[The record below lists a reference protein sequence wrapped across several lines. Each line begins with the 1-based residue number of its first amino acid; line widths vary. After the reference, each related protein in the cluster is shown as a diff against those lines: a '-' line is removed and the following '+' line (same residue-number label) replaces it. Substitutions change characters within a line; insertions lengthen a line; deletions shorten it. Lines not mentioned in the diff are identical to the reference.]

1 MQLNKGIRVGRSVTV
16 PAVIFFIEFRFER
29 VLFLQQ
35 MRERECSQSAVRH
48 SPTNV
53 ACANLRHG
61 VV

>member
-1 MQLNKGIRVGRSVTV
+1 MWLIKGIRVGRSVTV

-35 MRERECSQSAVRH
+35 IRERECSQSAVRH
-48 SPTNV
+48 IMANA
-53 ACANLRHG
+53 ACADMRHG